1 MQVFLTS
8 IPKLHVAILLG
19 LIGLVYL
26 PVLLGETWFLDVYLT
41 EVYPHHILVGN
52 AFSQLELPFWTQQ
65 LMMGYPLAYNP
76 QVGAFYPVHAI
87 LLPFLDAHILLSW
100 SVFFHGCIGGL
111 GVYVLA
117 RMATATEIGSLIA
130 GATYALC
137 PFFVFYHQAVHGFI
151 VLSWMPWAIV
161 CTWKAAQESNR
172 RWLAGAAMIVAMQ
185 MYAGHLQFVLY
196 TLLLMGIVAV
206 YGVPKRSLGSRL
218 LQLGWTIASSFVAL
232 ALYAPQLFA
241 AITLWQHSLRKSL
254 TSSDVT
260 EAMAVESLGLD
271 DLVEVV
277 LPQFF
282 GGPSLRD
289 FWYPEFLGI
298 AVILSATIA
307 LYRRRAPQYL
317 GWTCFGAIVYLM
329 AIQSPGLGEL
339 ITSIPG
345 LSAFRAPGRI
355 LCWLIL
361 LAAILAGT
369 GFESLLTWLS
379 TRPGRITSAGIAGI
393 GLAIATGLM
402 HGVAPRDPELPNTIL
417 ASLRTS
423 DGWMLVAVSVGLLL
437 AGLLYQKAVKY
448 AAWILASCIIAP
460 LLHVSVHYSPSIDTL
475 EDPPFLPLL
484 RGANPNRV
492 LGIATGDPN
501 YLASVPGPESWPH
514 NASGDPVR
522 AGWSLHA
529 NVGASYGFS
538 NLHGQTSL
546 PLRRVV
552 HRIFGPLG
560 ALEYPVVEHPPY
572 HAELLAH
579 LGVTH
584 IVSRRTGQMPVT
596 PRPPAIGEVAGYAIL
611 QVPNPR
617 PLARFY
623 PNSGVQF
630 VGSEKTAIASVRR
643 VPKVNDLGYPIEWP
657 LIVEA
662 PANISGLDNAY
673 LAPSDVTVK
682 QSKPGMVTLAVDAP
696 TDGIVLYTEAWFPE
710 WRAYVDGT
718 PTDIVVADGCFIGVP
733 LQAGQ
738 HRIELRLEPS
748 AWRWGIPFIGLGVF
762 GLVGL
767 WWRREGRQQLTASTP
782 LVG

>member
-1 MQVFLTS
+1 
-8 IPKLHVAILLG
+8 
-19 LIGLVYL
+19 
-26 PVLLGETWFLDVYLT
+26 
-41 EVYPHHILVGN
+41 
-52 AFSQLELPFWTQQ
+52 
-65 LMMGYPLAYNP
+65 
-76 QVGAFYPVHAI
+76 
-87 LLPFLDAHILLSW
+87 
-100 SVFFHGCIGGL
+100 
-111 GVYVLA
+111 
-117 RMATATEIGSLIA
+117 
-130 GATYALC
+130 
-137 PFFVFYHQAVHGFI
+137 
-151 VLSWMPWAIV
+151 
-161 CTWKAAQESNR
+161 
-172 RWLAGAAMIVAMQ
+172 
-185 MYAGHLQFVLY
+185 
-196 TLLLMGIVAV
+196 
-206 YGVPKRSLGSRL
+206 
-218 LQLGWTIASSFVAL
+218 
-232 ALYAPQLFA
+232 
-241 AITLWQHSLRKSL
+241 
-254 TSSDVT
+254 
-260 EAMAVESLGLD
+260 
-271 DLVEVV
+271 
-277 LPQFF
+277 
-282 GGPSLRD
+282 
-289 FWYPEFLGI
+289 
-298 AVILSATIA
+298 
-307 LYRRRAPQYL
+307 
-317 GWTCFGAIVYLM
+317 
-329 AIQSPGLGEL
+329 
-339 ITSIPG
+339 
-345 LSAFRAPGRI
+345 
-355 LCWLIL
+355 
-361 LAAILAGT
+361 
-369 GFESLLTWLS
+369 
-379 TRPGRITSAGIAGI
+379 
-393 GLAIATGLM
+393 
-402 HGVAPRDPELPNTIL
+402 
-417 ASLRTS
+417 
-423 DGWMLVAVSVGLLL
+423 
-437 AGLLYQKAVKY
+437 
-448 AAWILASCIIAP
+448 
-460 LLHVSVHYSPSIDTL
+460 
-475 EDPPFLPLL
+475 LL